1 MKNWIGPIIAAVL
14 ILVSVGVSIWIIV
27 GASNYSAKQE
37 EIRQNF
43 EDSHG
48 KILSLS
54 PVLWVWEGEEG
65 TKRVTI
71 FIEGREYELQLK
83 EEARTD
89 EDN

>member
-14 ILVSVGVSIWIIV
+14 ILVSVWITV
-27 GASNYSAKQE
+27 GANNYSAKQE

-83 EEARTD
+83 EEQ
-89 EDN
+89 